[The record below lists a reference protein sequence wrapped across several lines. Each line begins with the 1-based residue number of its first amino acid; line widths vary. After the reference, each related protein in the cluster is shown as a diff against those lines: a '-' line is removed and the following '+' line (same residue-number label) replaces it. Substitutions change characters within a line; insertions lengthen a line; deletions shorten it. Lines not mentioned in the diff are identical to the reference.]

1 MKGTVD
7 IRRVATPARQR
18 LVASRKRTLR
28 RRSVRAAR
36 HEVRLARSDGSEAAT
51 VWSGSLS
58 CVVECRNFIVEVF
71 LLDPGG
77 TAPCRALLT
86 KCGVARPAS
95 ECGAEGCVDIPGT
108 WESLCF
114 PVRKTTGE
122 GRSRKPTPKADA
134 VDSVGAAVKNTGS
147 GRVPVRKLNTSGR
160 GSGIGSLSRL
170 IVAFESRET
179 FSGGSL

>member
-1 MKGTVD
+1 MNMKGTVD

-36 HEVRLARSDGSEAAT
+36 S

-114 PVRKTTGE
+114 LVRKTTGL
-122 GRSRKPTPKADA
+122 GRSRNPTPKADA
-134 VDSVGAAVKNTGS
+134 ADSVGAVVKNTGS
-147 GRVPVRKLNTSGR
+147 GKVPVCKLITSGR

-170 IVAFESRET
+170 IVAFESRKT

>member
-1 MKGTVD
+1 MNMKGTVD

-36 HEVRLARSDGSEAAT
+36 S

-77 TAPCRALLT
+77 TAPRRALLT

-114 PVRKTTGE
+114 LVRKTTGL
-122 GRSRKPTPKADA
+122 GRSRNPTPKAEA
-134 VDSVGAAVKNTGS
+134 ADSVGAAVKNTGS

-170 IVAFESRET
+170 IVAFESRKT

>member
-1 MKGTVD
+1 MKGTND

-36 HEVRLARSDGSEAAT
+36 S

-77 TAPCRALLT
+77 TVLRRALLT

-108 WESLCF
+108 WESLCL
-114 PVRKTTGE
+114 PVRKITGK
-122 GRSRKPTPKADA
+122 GRSRNPTPKAVVADR
-134 VDSVGAAVKNTGS
+134 VGAAVKNTGS
-147 GRVPVRKLNTSGR
+147 GRVPVRKPNTSGR
-160 GSGIGSLSRL
+160 GSGMGSLSRL
-170 IVAFESRET
+170 IVAIESRET